1 MARLL
6 AEARLPLTFH
16 RGTVPHVKNLC
27 PKTPRVAGGRSLG
40 PMFGATVGVA
50 ARVRRLA
57 ADTTSDDRLRVG
69 AVSVAAARA
78 VDPAD
83 RF

>member
-1 MARLL
+1 
-6 AEARLPLTFH
+6 
-16 RGTVPHVKNLC
+16 
-27 PKTPRVAGGRSLG
+27 
-40 PMFGATVGVA
+40 MFAATVGVA

-83 RF
+83 RL